1 MMAQDFQDLTGQV
14 IKKVVSLAQEL
25 EAGLMNVLVQVI
37 PETKRTEEVAS
48 LMNGPVV
55 NSEGRTDVV
64 VNQEQVDDLLDSLG
78 F

>member
-1 MMAQDFQDLTGQV
+1 ALID
-14 IKKVVSLAQEL
+14 
-25 EAGLMNVLVQVI
+25 VL
-37 PETKRTEEVAS
+37 PATRRTEEVAN

-55 NSEGRTDVV
+55 NAEGRSDVV